1 MVGSQ
6 LCAAAFARQ
15 AMSSTLGSRKFDAN
29 CEVVDAAGCGVTGAE
44 CAVFG
49 ARIKSGEFK
58 ALTTIYLVRLFSFIL
73 VPRCLGAESLQSDN
87 QIGDAGACSI
97 GEGLKCNS
105 SVRELNL
112 VSCGV

>member
-15 AMSSTLGSRKFDAN
+15 AMSSTLGSREFDAN
-29 CEVVDAAGCGVTGAE
+29 CEVVDAVRCYVTDAQ
-44 CAVFG
+44 CAAFG

-58 ALTTIYLVRLFSFIL
+58 ALTKIILVRLFSFIL
-73 VPRCLGAESLQSDN
+73 VPRCLGAESLQGGN

-105 SVRELNL
+105 SVQILRL

>member
-1 MVGSQ
+1 MSSKLGSQ
-6 LCAAAFARQ
+6 E
-15 AMSSTLGSRKFDAN
+15 FDAN
-29 CEVVDAAGCGVTGAE
+29 CEVVDAYRCGVTDAE
-44 CAVFG
+44 CAAFG

-58 ALTTIYLVRLFSFIL
+58 ALTKIDLVRLFSFIL
-73 VPRCLGAESLQSDN
+73 VPRCLGAESLQHGN
-87 QIGDAGACSI
+87 EIGDAGACSI

>member
-1 MVGSQ
+1 
-6 LCAAAFARQ
+6 
-15 AMSSTLGSRKFDAN
+15 MSSTLGSREFDAN
-29 CEVVDAAGCGVTGAE
+29 CEVVDAGGCGVTDAE
-44 CAVFG
+44 CAAFG

-73 VPRCLGAESLQSDN
+73 VSLCVGAESLQWNN

-105 SVRELNL
+105 SVQILRL